1 MKRMLIAGIGNIFHG
16 DDAFGVEVVWR
27 LKQRTWLEDV
37 DVVDFG
43 IRAYDL
49 AYALIEDYKVIVL
62 IDAVPMH
69 KSPGTVCLIEP
80 DLDALDQLGCYAVDP
95 HLMNPT
101 SVLRLAQSLGSIDAR
116 LFLIGCEPS
125 VLRSEDGDLGLSK
138 PVQAA
143 VPRAI
148 TLCQSLVK
156 LMKLK
161 RKKEAGLVPA

>member
-27 LKQRTWLEDV
+27 LKQRAWLEDV

-49 AYALIEDYKVIVL
+49 AYALIEDYKLVVL

-69 KSPGTVCLIEP
+69 KEPGTVCLIEP
-80 DLDALDQLGCYAVDP
+80 DLNQLEELGCYAVDP
-95 HLMNPT
+95 HLMNPA
-101 SVLRLAQSLGSIDAR
+101 SVLRLAQSLGGISAR
-116 LFLIGCEPS
+116 LFIVGCEPL
-125 VLRSEDGDLGLSK
+125 VLRGEDGDLGLSK

-148 TLCQSLVK
+148 HLCQSLVK
-156 LMKLK
+156 LMRLR
-161 RKKEAGLVPA
+161 RKKEAGLIAA

>member
-27 LKQRTWLEDV
+27 LKQRTWFDDV
-37 DVVDFG
+37 DVIDFG

-49 AYALIEDYKVIVL
+49 AYALIEDYKMIVM

-69 KSPGTVCLIEP
+69 KAPGTVCLIEP
-80 DLDALDQLGCYAVDP
+80 DLNQLEALGCYALDP
-95 HLMNPT
+95 HLMNPV
-101 SVLRLAQSLGSIDAR
+101 SVLRLAQSLGGISAR

-125 VLRSEDGDLGLSK
+125 VLRSDDGELGLSK

-148 TLCQSLVK
+148 TLAQSLMK
-156 LMKLK
+156 LMKLRK
-161 RKKEAGLVPA
+161 KKEAGLVPA

>member
-27 LKQRTWLEDV
+27 LRQRAWLEDA
-37 DVVDFG
+37 DVIDFG

-49 AYALIEDYKVIVL
+49 AYALIEDYQVIVL

-69 KSPGTVCLIEP
+69 KAPGTVCLMEP
-80 DLDALDQLGCYAVDP
+80 DLNALDELGCHAVDP
-95 HLMNPT
+95 HLMNPV
-101 SVLRLAQSLGSIDAR
+101 SVLRLAQSLGGIGAR
-116 LFLIGCEPS
+116 LFLIGCEPAI
-125 VLRSEDGDLGLSK
+125 LRSEDGDLGLSK
-138 PVQAA
+138 SVQAA

-156 LMKLK
+156 LMRLK

>member
-1 MKRMLIAGIGNIFHG
+1 MKNMLIAGIGNIFHG

-37 DVVDFG
+37 DVIDFG

-49 AYALIEDYKVIVL
+49 AYALVEDYKAIVL

-69 KSPGTVCLIEP
+69 KAPGTVCLIEP
-80 DLDALDQLGCYAVDP
+80 DLDQLDQTGCYPVDP
-95 HLMNPT
+95 HLMNPIA
-101 SVLRLAQSLGSIDAR
+101 VLRLAQSLGAVSAK
-116 LFLIGCEPS
+116 LYLIACEPS
-125 VLRSEDGDLGLSK
+125 VWSGEGELGLSK

-148 TLCQSLVK
+148 SLAQSLSRLVR
-156 LMKLK
+156 LRK
-161 RKKEAGLVPA
+161 RKEAGLVLA